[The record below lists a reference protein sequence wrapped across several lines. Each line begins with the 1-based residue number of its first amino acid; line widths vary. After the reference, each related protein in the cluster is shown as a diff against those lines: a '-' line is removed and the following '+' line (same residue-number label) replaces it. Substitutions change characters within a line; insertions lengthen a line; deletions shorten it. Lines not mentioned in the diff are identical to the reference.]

1 MCGKYFAMKKLLNN
15 LYITTDGSYMHKE
28 RETIV
33 VEQEKKKVLQI
44 PLHAIENIFCFGRV
58 MVSPALMAACGEKG
72 IGLSFFTGFGKFQ
85 GRMQGPQ
92 SGNVLLRR
100 TQYRLADDN
109 PQTLARLFVAAK
121 ISNGRQILMK
131 HQRNHGNDNALQQ
144 TVTMLAGCI
153 RRLEHQTTTSQIRG
167 IEGDAAA
174 RYFSVFSQ
182 LVLASQRQN
191 FAFSGRTRRPPLD
204 KVNALLSFS
213 YTLLTHEISS
223 ALQGVGIDPYVGFL
237 HTDRPGRVS
246 LALDMLEEFRAW
258 WCDRFVLTL
267 INRKQIKADDFI
279 SEASGAIRMKDSA
292 RKMFLTQWQER
303 KQENLQ
309 HPYIGEKIQI
319 GLLPHVQALLLAR
332 FLRDDLKCYPPFLVR

>member
-1 MCGKYFAMKKLLNN
+1 MKKLLNN
-15 LYITTDGSYMHKE
+15 LYITTDDSYLHKE

-33 VEQEKKKVLQI
+33 IEQEKKKVFQL
-44 PLHAIENIFCFGRV
+44 PFHAVGNLFCFGRV

-85 GRMQGPQ
+85 GRLQGPQ

-100 TQYRLADDN
+100 AQYRLSDQT
-109 PQTLARLFVAAK
+109 PETLARLFVAAK
-121 ISNGRQILMK
+121 ITNSRQILMK
-131 HQRNHGNDNALQQ
+131 HQRNHGDDDALKQV
-144 TVTMLAGCI
+144 VTMLAGCL
-153 RRLEHQTTTSQIRG
+153 RRLEHQTDVDQIRG
-167 IEGDAAA
+167 IEGEAAA
-174 RYFSVFSQ
+174 RYFAVFSQ
-182 LVLASQRQN
+182 LVLESQRKH
-191 FAFSGRTRRPPLD
+191 FSFGGRTKRPPLD

-213 YTLLTHEISS
+213 YTLLAHEIAS
-223 ALQGVGIDPYVGFL
+223 ALQGVGLDPYVGFL

-267 INRKQIKADDFI
+267 INRNQIKSSDFI
-279 SEASGAIRMKDSA
+279 NEASGAIRMRDDA

-303 KQENLQ
+303 KQAILQ

-319 GLLPHVQALLLAR
+319 GLLPHVQAMLLAR
-332 FLRDDLKCYPPFLVR
+332 FLRDDIKCYPPFIVR